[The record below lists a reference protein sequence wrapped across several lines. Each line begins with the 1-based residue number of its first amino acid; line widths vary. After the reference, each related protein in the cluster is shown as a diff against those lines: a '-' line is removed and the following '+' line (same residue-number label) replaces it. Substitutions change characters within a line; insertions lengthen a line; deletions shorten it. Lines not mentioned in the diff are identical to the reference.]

1 MLPEVEASASQG
13 KCSVRKTKRKNKL
26 YFLSKKALEKSRMKM
41 AIKVFNFWGPSKL
54 LDFGNTDVVDIASV
68 IDGIL

>member
-41 AIKVFNFWGPSKL
+41 AIKVFNF
-54 LDFGNTDVVDIASV
+54 
-68 IDGIL
+68 